1 MRRLHHELGRDHG
14 NSSQGLGPVDIPH
27 VIAVSLILHGIWH
40 LAYPRLSTDHPA
52 FIGRHELI
60 LRVHG
65 AQMKLDLIATFRIY
79 GRAAIGAEIPL
90 FVRMRGARNAY
101 RLLRENRGGIKQGTV
116 MLATAQAMA
125 ETHAQRRARGFKSD
139 GTTQAA
145 AFCALHVRA
154 TLGRARA
161 TTHRRRKRSD
171 ICVRWRLYRCL
182 GSYRGP

>member
-79 GRAAIGAEIPL
+79 GRAAIGAEIPHAGCPKCVPPL
-90 FVRMRGARNAY
+90 EGKSRRHKTRHRDACDSSGNGRDPRAKARPRLQIGWHHTGS
-101 RLLRENRGGIKQGTV
+101 RLLRAPCQSNFGSG
-116 MLATAQAMA
+116 
-125 ETHAQRRARGFKSD
+125 KSND
-139 GTTQAA
+139 A
-145 AFCALHVRA
+145 
-154 TLGRARA
+154 
-161 TTHRRRKRSD
+161 S
-171 ICVRWRLYRCL
+171 
-182 GSYRGP
+182 P